1 MTLREIRLLYSWVL
15 LAAIC
20 LLISISSLSHLF
32 PFFFDIWADI
42 DECIENTD
50 ACDKS
55 TTTCRNS
62 VGSYSCT
69 CRPGYER
76 YNRYQC
82 NGKLLFYLFIYSFI
96 CLFMPPPNLNCSLQR
111 ILPPSSVVWLLA
123 TEDQKKKG
131 GNNCGKLDNKT
142 NDQKEE
148 DNKDKY
154 RSRRHTI
161 FAAGYPTNF

>member
-1 MTLREIRLLYSWVL
+1 
-15 LAAIC
+15 
-20 LLISISSLSHLF
+20 
-32 PFFFDIWADI
+32 
-42 DECIENTD
+42 
-50 ACDKS
+50 
-55 TTTCRNS
+55 
-62 VGSYSCT
+62 
-69 CRPGYER
+69 
-76 YNRYQC
+76 
-82 NGKLLFYLFIYSFI
+82 
-96 CLFMPPPNLNCSLQR
+96 MPLPNLNCSLQR

-161 FAAGYPTNF
+161 FAAGYPTNFWLKLRQARLILGSSTSLRDKYFYVWL

>member
-1 MTLREIRLLYSWVL
+1 MFIYAS
-15 LAAIC
+15 
-20 LLISISSLSHLF
+20 
-32 PFFFDIWADI
+32 PQ
-42 DECIENTD
+42 
-50 ACDKS
+50 
-55 TTTCRNS
+55 
-62 VGSYSCT
+62 
-69 CRPGYER
+69 P
-76 YNRYQC
+76 
-82 NGKLLFYLFIYSFI
+82 KLLFTKNFASII
-96 CLFMPPPNLNCSLQR
+96 CGLM
-111 ILPPSSVVWLLA
+111 A